1 MVKLWYCVLV
11 MGPSLENSHL
21 SICDLGLPV
30 SRSHVF
36 LHGGGGVGWGN
47 ELANGLAPFER
58 AAEHVAAV
66 HVTIYTIHTKYT
78 VPLNLT

>member
-21 SICDLGLPV
+21 SIYDLGLPV

-47 ELANGLAPFER
+47 ELASGPAPFER